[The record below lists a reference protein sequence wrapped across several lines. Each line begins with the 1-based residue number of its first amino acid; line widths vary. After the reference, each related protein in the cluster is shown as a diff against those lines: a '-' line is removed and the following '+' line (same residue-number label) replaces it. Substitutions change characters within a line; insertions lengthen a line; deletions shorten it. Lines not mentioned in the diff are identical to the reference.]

1 MGGIN
6 KAHSPGR
13 VPHVPP
19 DFLWSLVALANF
31 MRLSL
36 LKAAHAVMEWS
47 RVQEIRVAWAYMGR
61 KRWGAA
67 PSIVPTLRANGSW
80 PEREPWYMEYFD
92 SPACA
97 MHLKTV
103 PETFSAAAVCCK
115 NYFEQARCMVKQA
128 GKRGRPPT
136 PDQPGKMDIRTVAQL
151 ANVSIATVSRTINR
165 VSTVNPKMAKRVW
178 EAIEKLDYFPNT
190 QARALVSGRS
200 RLLGLIV
207 SEITNPFFPEL
218 IQGFE
223 DIAVEHGYEILIS
236 STNYDPRRMSLCIR
250 RMLERRAEGVAVM
263 TFGVEKPLLEQLAE
277 RKVPLVF
284 VDVGPERPG
293 ISLLRVDYRHGIQ
306 QGVQHLAVM
315 GHRDIAFISG
325 PKRLHS
331 AQSRLAAFTSS
342 LEECGIAPNPAW
354 LVEGDHTM
362 EGGIEAMDGLLKSR
376 HLPTAVMCSN
386 DMTAIGV
393 LHKLYRAGLRVP
405 DDLSVIGFDDIR
417 IAKVTIP
424 PLTTI
429 QMSCFELAR
438 AAVTALR
445 ALVEEGGEP
454 KRSYKI
460 NTHLVVR
467 ESTGLPKGTLRDLR
481 KAQKSGKRH

>member
-1 MGGIN
+1 MA
-6 KAHSPGR
+6 KP
-13 VPHVPP
+13 
-19 DFLWSLVALANF
+19 
-31 MRLSL
+31 
-36 LKAAHAVMEWS
+36 
-47 RVQEIRVAWAYMGR
+47 
-61 KRWGAA
+61 
-67 PSIVPTLRANGSW
+67 
-80 PEREPWYMEYFD
+80 
-92 SPACA
+92 
-97 MHLKTV
+97 
-103 PETFSAAAVCCK
+103 
-115 NYFEQARCMVKQA
+115 A
-128 GKRGRPPT
+128 GKKARAVSDGH
-136 PDQPGKMDIRTVAQL
+136 DKMDIRTVARL

-277 RKVPLVF
+277 RDVPLVF

-306 QGVQHLAVM
+306 QGVEHLVAL
-315 GHRDIAFISG
+315 GHRDVAFISG

-331 AQSRLAAFTSS
+331 AQSRLVAFTRSI
-342 LEECGIAPNPAW
+342 EECALELDPAW
-354 LVEGDHTM
+354 IVEGDHTM
-362 EGGIEAMDGLLKSR
+362 EGGMAAMEQLLRSKR
-376 HLPTAVMCSN
+376 VPTAVMCSN

-393 LHKLYRAGLRVP
+393 LHKLYREGLKVP
-405 DDLSVIGFDDIR
+405 DDLSVIGFDDIH
-417 IAKVTIP
+417 IAQVTIP

-445 ALVEEGGEP
+445 AHREEGADP

-460 NTHLVVR
+460 DTHLVVR
-467 ESTGLPKGTLRDLR
+467 EPTGFPKGALLQLR
-481 KAQKSGKRH
+481 KARAGVKRTSAAARSAKSASDAAIGRETE

>member
-1 MGGIN
+1 
-6 KAHSPGR
+6 
-13 VPHVPP
+13 
-19 DFLWSLVALANF
+19 
-31 MRLSL
+31 
-36 LKAAHAVMEWS
+36 
-47 RVQEIRVAWAYMGR
+47 
-61 KRWGAA
+61 
-67 PSIVPTLRANGSW
+67 
-80 PEREPWYMEYFD
+80 
-92 SPACA
+92 
-97 MHLKTV
+97 
-103 PETFSAAAVCCK
+103 
-115 NYFEQARCMVKQA
+115 
-128 GKRGRPPT
+128 
-136 PDQPGKMDIRTVAQL
+136 MDIRTVARL

-165 VSTVNPKMAKRVW
+165 VSTVNSRMAKRVW

-236 STNYDPRRMSLCIR
+236 STNYDPRRMALCIR

-293 ISLLRVDYRHGIQ
+293 ISLLRVDYHHGIR
-306 QGVQHLAVM
+306 QGVQHLAAL

-331 AQSRLAAFTSS
+331 AQSRTLAFSKS
-342 LEECGIAPNPAW
+342 LAECAIVANRAW
-354 LVEGDHTM
+354 ILEGDHTM
-362 EGGIEAMDGLLKSR
+362 EGGIDAMDRLLKSK

-393 LHKLYRAGLRVP
+393 LHKLYHAGLRVP
-405 DDLSVIGFDDIR
+405 DDLSVIGFDDIH
-417 IAKVTIP
+417 IAQVTIP

-445 ALVEEGGEP
+445 AHVEEGGDA
-454 KRSYKI
+454 KRTYKI

-467 ESTGLPKGTLRDLR
+467 ESTGFPKGTMLHLR
-481 KAQKSGKRH
+481 KRGKDAKRTSAAQVRKTAPAE